1 MSLYKFA
8 LCAVVVAF
16 LSSCKKEIKTE
27 DVVKGVAEQY
37 CAYLLGGDYGAY
49 VDATY
54 RTETLGE
61 DERTELIDN
70 LKMFAA
76 QQQKERQGITKAEVS
91 KVEVSADD
99 DTADVFLL
107 ITYGDSTQEQVLQP
121 MVKRGG
127 LWYLR

>member
-1 MSLYKFA
+1 MSYRQVVFFA
-8 LCAVVVAF
+8 VIALF
-16 LSSCKKEIKTE
+16 LFSCRKEIKTE

-37 CAYLLGGDYGAY
+37 CAYLLNGDYGAY

-91 KVEVSADD
+91 KVEVSDGD